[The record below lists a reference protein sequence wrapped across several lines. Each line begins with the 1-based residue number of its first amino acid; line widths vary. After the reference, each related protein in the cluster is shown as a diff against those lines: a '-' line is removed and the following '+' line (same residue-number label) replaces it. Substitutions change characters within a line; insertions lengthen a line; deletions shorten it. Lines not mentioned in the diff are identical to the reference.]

1 MECICR
7 HVFVGGCLSFDNLSI
22 EQLYI
27 KQMMTEKEWD
37 KYYMGDEFTFSM
49 YMDAVNQQFAPSSTS
64 NERESFD
71 NYSLI
76 EYFQKFRNR

>member
-1 MECICR
+1 
-7 HVFVGGCLSFDNLSI
+7 
-22 EQLYI
+22 
-27 KQMMTEKEWD
+27 MMTEKEWD

-49 YMDAVNQQFAPSSTS
+49 YIDAVNQQFAPSSTS
-64 NERESFD
+64 NERESFN